1 MLFFQFMKCNACG
14 LHEKQGNVML
24 TLVGM
29 FGRGGGGGWGII
41 FLPLHMIG
49 VMIGGIQMK
58 PAIVNGEIIPQE
70 LLSFII
76 AFDHD
81 IIDGAPAA

>member
-1 MLFFQFMKCNACG
+1 
-14 LHEKQGNVML
+14 ML

-29 FGRGGGGGWGII
+29 FGRGGGGGWGIT

-49 VMIGGIQMK
+49 VTIRGIQMK
-58 PAIVNGEIIPQE
+58 PSIVNGEIISEE
-70 LLSFII
+70 LLSIII

-81 IIDGAPAA
+81 IIGGAPAA